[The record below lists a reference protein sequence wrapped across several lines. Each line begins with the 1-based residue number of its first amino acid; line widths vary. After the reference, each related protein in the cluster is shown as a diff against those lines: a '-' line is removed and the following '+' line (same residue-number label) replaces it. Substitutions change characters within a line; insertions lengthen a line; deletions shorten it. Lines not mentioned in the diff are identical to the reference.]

1 MITMLVEKKKKQQ
14 WQHEHDV
21 SIARGKL
28 YVILH
33 IINSI
38 VFYNKIRY
46 IVLPHTYTVSINFSH
61 RNVDFLSKIQFFR
74 NNLCLQFFFYLV
86 DDADDRGNNTC
97 TSKMNPSFSLRLKSP
112 PRGCSR
118 RHLHFPRFTLVIVV
132 GISSSLLPLSSTSC
146 CS

>member
-1 MITMLVEKKKKQQ
+1 MFLSCYIIYYLHSIILYFASIFVNLKYFMIEF
-14 WQHEHDV
+14 V
-21 SIARGKL
+21 SL
-28 YVILH
+28 Y
-33 IINSI
+33 
-38 VFYNKIRY
+38 YR
-46 IVLPHTYTVSINFSH
+46 TYSKYLFSH

-86 DDADDRGNNTC
+86 DDDDRGNNTC
-97 TSKMNPSFSLRLKSP
+97 TSRMNPSLSLRLKSP

-132 GISSSLLPLSSTSC
+132 VISSSSPLSLSSTSC